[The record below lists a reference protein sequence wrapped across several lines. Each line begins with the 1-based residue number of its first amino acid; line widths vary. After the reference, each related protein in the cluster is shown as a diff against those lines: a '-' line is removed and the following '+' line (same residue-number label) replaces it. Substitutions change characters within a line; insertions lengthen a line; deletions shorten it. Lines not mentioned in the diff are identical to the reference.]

1 MFLEKGVAA
10 FPDVAA
16 AVSEG
21 RSLRQGKGGNK
32 GTIQQKNKHKTK
44 TCKHRNT
51 KNAHENTVKRR
62 TLDNEGQ
69 QIGESQ
75 QTSNLS
81 YMIFKMKLVH
91 HVSNICMYDL
101 HVCFLSGG

>member
-81 YMIFKMKLVH
+81 YMILLNQISATH
-91 HVSNICMYDL
+91 QQCMY
-101 HVCFLSGG
+101 V